1 MLFGGFGGEVASI
14 VAEQAFQYLDA
25 PVMRVASKNSPVPF
39 SRILEKAVLLQEE
52 EIMNAAAKLAAF

>member
-1 MLFGGFGGEVASI
+1 

-25 PVMRVASKNSPVPF
+25 PVMRVASKNAPVPF

-52 EIMNAAAKLAAF
+52 DILNAAVRLAGY